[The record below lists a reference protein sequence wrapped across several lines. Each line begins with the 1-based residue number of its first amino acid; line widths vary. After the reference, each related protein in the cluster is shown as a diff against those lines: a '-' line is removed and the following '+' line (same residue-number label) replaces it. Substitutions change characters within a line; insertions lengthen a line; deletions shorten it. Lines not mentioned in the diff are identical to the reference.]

1 MRLIAVVFVAAFAA
15 GCLPPSL
22 NIQRSLLRDGGD
34 SGVTF
39 YLETVDEAKL
49 AETQKT
55 IGEACDAMD
64 EFLKTGSAATLP
76 LAEIETQLKRV
87 VPEKYQRWVGTALAA
102 VSAVNVDV
110 TKAIGADNVKRIRAA
125 LIGIRIGTTEYDVN
139 DRNPDPPATSA
150 PDPGSGTA
158 AAGGGTG

>member
-1 MRLIAVVFVAAFAA
+1 MRFIAVVFVAVFAA

-22 NIQRSLLRDGGD
+22 NIQRSLLRNGGD

-76 LAEIETQLKRV
+76 LAEVEKQLKRV
-87 VPEKYQRWVGTALAA
+87 VPAQYQRWIGTALAA

-110 TKAIGADNVKRIRAA
+110 TKAIGVDNVKRIRAA
-125 LIGIRIGTTEYDVN
+125 LIGIRIGATEYDEA
-139 DRNPDPPATSA
+139 DRNVAPPVTSA
-150 PDPGSGTA
+150 PDHGSGTA
-158 AAGGGTG
+158 AAGGGTD